1 MDTKSVKPEFISDD
15 AVAKYKETATYADA
29 FPFQLKELFPIHH
42 PEHAPKGDEMFETE
56 NFKSFSENV
65 ESCHVYFPWNNTLV
79 HTVTEKDY
87 YLLRTNRNQD
97 LITAEEQEK
106 LFNSHVAVFGLSVGS
121 NIVHTLVQA
130 GIANEIT
137 IADFDLLDTTNL
149 NRIPAG
155 VHQIGVEK
163 ISVALQR
170 IYEVNPF
177 AKVHAYTEGVT
188 PESLQEIIDS
198 KPDLIIEEVDA
209 LPIKVQTRM
218 LAQQHK
224 LPVLMIT
231 DNGDGVVLH
240 IERYD
245 LGHDKIFG
253 KDAVFWQELMSKGKP
268 SKEEIANL
276 IVDHIVGGPD
286 KVDPRM
292 MKSVQKVINHEL
304 QSWPQLGSAAILA
317 GVVGTIFTKR
327 ILLGDQNQKDVRET
341 IFIPEKDLGG
351 HE

>member
-1 MDTKSVKPEFISDD
+1 MDTKSIAPEIVSYEM
-15 AVAKYKETATYADA
+15 VSKYKETATYVDA
-29 FPFQLKELFPIHH
+29 LSFQLKELFPIHH
-42 PEHAPKGDEMFETE
+42 PEHAQKGEKMFETDD
-56 NFKSFSENV
+56 FKTFSSEI
-65 ESCHVYFPWNNTLV
+65 ESCYIYFSWNNTLV
-79 HTVTEKDY
+79 HTVTEKNY

-106 LFNSHVAVFGLSVGS
+106 LYKSHVAVFGLSVGS

-149 NRIPAG
+149 NRIQAG
-155 VHQIGVEK
+155 VHQIGVPK
-163 ISVALQR
+163 TTVALQK

-177 AKVHAYTEGVT
+177 AKVHVYTEGIT
-188 PESLQEIIDS
+188 PGSFQKIVDS

-218 LAQQHK
+218 LAQQYK

-245 LGHDKIFG
+245 LGHEKIFG
-253 KDAVFWQELMSKGKP
+253 KDASFWQELMSKGKP

-276 IVDHIVGGPD
+276 IVNHIVGGAD

-292 MKSVQKVINHEL
+292 MASVKKVIDHEL

-317 GVVGTIFTKR
+317 GVVGTIFAKR
-327 ILLGDQNQKDVRET
+327 ILLGEQNQKDVRES
-341 IFIPEKDLGG
+341 IFIPENNLSSHD
-351 HE
+351 